1 MHVLEHFDGPSG
13 RALVEAAFRA
23 LAPGGRI
30 FLEVPNMANF
40 ITAPYARWADYTHR
54 HGYTIESLSALLLTA
69 GFRIHAAFGVARSIG
84 SPGQFVG
91 HVAQRCTDA
100 VAWLLLKANY
110 PRVDIVA
117 APVIGIVGDTR
128 EAGLD
133 RPAGDGIYL
142 ALAQNPLLRGT
153 VIARTNGDP
162 MDVARTVVQRMYEV
176 DPEQP
181 AGQIRSLETVRADSI
196 AAPRLTAR
204 LLGIF
209 ALVALVIAAT
219 GIGGVIALAVS
230 QRTHEFGVR
239 MAIGARPV
247 NILLM
252 VLGQGL
258 WLAAVGVG
266 LGLLGALA
274 LTRILK
280 GLLFEVA
287 PTDPLTFAAVALV
300 LVLAAVVACL
310 LPARRAAGVD
320 PLIALRVE

>member
-1 MHVLEHFDGPSG
+1 M
-13 RALVEAAFRA
+13 
-23 LAPGGRI
+23 
-30 FLEVPNMANF
+30 
-40 ITAPYARWADYTHR
+40 
-54 HGYTIESLSALLLTA
+54 
-69 GFRIHAAFGVARSIG
+69 
-84 SPGQFVG
+84 
-91 HVAQRCTDA
+91 
-100 VAWLLLKANY
+100 
-110 PRVDIVA
+110 
-117 APVIGIVGDTR
+117 
-128 EAGLD
+128 
-133 RPAGDGIYL
+133 
-142 ALAQNPLLRGT
+142 
-153 VIARTNGDP
+153 
-162 MDVARTVVQRMYEV
+162 
-176 DPEQP
+176 
-181 AGQIRSLETVRADSI
+181 RADSI

-258 WLAAVGVG
+258 WLAAAGVG
-266 LGLLGALA
+266 LGLLGALG

-280 GLLFEVA
+280 SLLFEVA

-300 LVLAAVVACL
+300 LVLAAVAACL